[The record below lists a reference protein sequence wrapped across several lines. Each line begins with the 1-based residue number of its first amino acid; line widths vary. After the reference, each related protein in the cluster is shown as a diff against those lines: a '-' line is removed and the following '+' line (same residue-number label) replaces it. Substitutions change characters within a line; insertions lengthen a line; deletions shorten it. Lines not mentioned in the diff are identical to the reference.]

1 MGTDAVG
8 LFLQTP
14 GFDSASIAPQLGTYT
29 ASVIPGTYD
38 LYFRGYGGVSG
49 VNDYRTYLLQPGLVL
64 ASTPLTLNMDVP
76 MTTVTGT
83 ITVNGAQ
90 VPSTA
95 GMGRLVLQNATTS
108 WPFAPTTSDPFSSKP
123 AGAYTTTA
131 IPGTYDLYYKV
142 ITPGPG
148 VPSNAFAKLASGI
161 VIAGSAQTL
170 DIDIP
175 ATVVTGT
182 ITVNGAQVDKSM
194 GTGGLHLRTA
204 AGDDAL
210 VGTTDIAGAYSQLVV
225 AGSYDLYYA
234 FITGNSAG
242 GVPVN
247 QSAKLRSG
255 VVVGATPLT
264 LDIDVAAPMV
274 SGTLSQNGLQYPG
287 GGSVTANLIL
297 QSASG
302 DKATL
307 GSTYSPTYVRY
318 VIAGTYELFYSVN
331 LGAVGIPF
339 NKLGDLGCYRVP

>member
-1 MGTDAVG
+1 M
-8 LFLQTP
+8 
-14 GFDSASIAPQLGTYT
+14 
-29 ASVIPGTYD
+29 IPGTYD

-148 VPSNAFAKLASGI
+148 VPSNAFVKLASGI

-175 ATVVTGT
+175 ATAVTGT

-234 FITGNSAG
+234 FITGNGAG

-307 GSTYSPTYVRY
+307 GSTYSPTYARY
-318 VIAGTYELFYSVN
+318 VIAGTYELFYSYSVN
-331 LGAVGIPF
+331 LSAFGIPL